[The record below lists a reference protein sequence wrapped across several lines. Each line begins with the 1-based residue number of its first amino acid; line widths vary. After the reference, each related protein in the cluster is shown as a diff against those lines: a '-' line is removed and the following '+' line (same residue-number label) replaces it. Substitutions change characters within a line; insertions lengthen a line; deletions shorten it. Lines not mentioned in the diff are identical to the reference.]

1 MLELAS
7 LLDSY
12 TKDGDKIAS
21 TLSTFHSHIS
31 TLSTLLNTLTQ
42 QPLLLDRIRVSGSRG
57 EALPVKAGFWDSLI
71 NGIKSFFASFLTDYT
86 VLGKAGEGE
95 RALSVW
101 LTSSRDQANLLK
113 SMLDEDFTPQSGI
126 RVQLSLVDSGLTEA
140 VMAGRGPDVALGV
153 GRTVPIDMGARGA
166 LTDLTEYAGFET
178 LRSRFQSSALNPYT
192 YKDRVFGLPETQ
204 DFYMMYVRTDIL
216 EPLGVTPPETW
227 DDLPG
232 VITTLSQQNMEIG
245 IPQALLGSLL
255 VQNGLSYYQPGFEKT
270 VFSTQE
276 AYDVYAQYIAFY
288 RDYKQPYNYNAA
300 NRFKTGVM
308 PIVFDLLSFYNT
320 MAVLA
325 PEIKGQWEVYAL
337 PGVRQPDGSIRR
349 SGDATGVASIL
360 LKDCR
365 DKEAGF
371 AFLDWWTSEETQYQ
385 YGTDLENLLGPG
397 RAVRDGE
404 HGGL

>member
-1 MLELAS
+1 M
-7 LLDSY
+7 
-12 TKDGDKIAS
+12 
-21 TLSTFHSHIS
+21 
-31 TLSTLLNTLTQ
+31 
-42 QPLLLDRIRVSGSRG
+42 RVSR
-57 EALPVKAGFWDSLI
+57 
-71 NGIKSFFASFLTDYT
+71 
-86 VLGKAGEGE
+86 
-95 RALSVW
+95 
-101 LTSSRDQANLLK
+101 
-113 SMLDEDFTPQSGI
+113 
-126 RVQLSLVDSGLTEA
+126 
-140 VMAGRGPDVALGV
+140 
-153 GRTVPIDMGARGA
+153 
-166 LTDLTEYAGFET
+166 T

-349 SGDATGVASIL
+349 SGDATG
-360 LKDCR
+360 C
-365 DKEAGF
+365 
-371 AFLDWWTSEETQYQ
+371 
-385 YGTDLENLLGPG
+385 
-397 RAVRDGE
+397 GE
-404 HGGL
+404 HSCSRIAGTRRRARPLGLVDQRKRRSISMERIWRICWDRPGGTRRRTRRPLTA